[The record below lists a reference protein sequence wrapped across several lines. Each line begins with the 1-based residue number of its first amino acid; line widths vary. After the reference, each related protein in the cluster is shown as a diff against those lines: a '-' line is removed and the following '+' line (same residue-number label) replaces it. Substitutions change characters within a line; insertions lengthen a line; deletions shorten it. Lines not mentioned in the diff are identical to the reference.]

1 MGESPRFACGR
12 CDSQSEK
19 QQFET
24 CQRKNIDRTL
34 NPLNHFLS
42 IDTKVQK
49 DKSQISQT
57 FCSFEMTPSRVL
69 SMNEVKGYHAK
80 RVSPLFANSIT
91 EPLDTNSWMF
101 EHWRKDV
108 FKEDKCPSQKKTEVC
123 MLKVW
128 KCSHFYLVYLVGSRQ
143 SSNSLEF
150 QHTAFRFFSV

>member
-12 CDSQSEK
+12 CGSQSEK
-19 QQFET
+19 QQYET
-24 CQRKNIDRTL
+24 FQRDRTF
-34 NPLNHFLS
+34 PLNHCFS

-49 DKSQISQT
+49 DESQISQT

-80 RVSPLFANSIT
+80 RVSPQLGNSIT

-101 EHWRKDV
+101 EHWREGV

-128 KCSHFYLVYLVGSRQ
+128 KCSHFYLVYSVHDNHLIRWN
-143 SSNSLEF
+143 SSTL
-150 QHTAFRFFSV
+150 HLDFSVFRIFVW